1 MTKPQRKKPMAEPK
15 SLTTPVNTT
24 GMPPGIPFIIGNEAA
39 ERFCFYGMRTILV
52 VFMTKYLLDPSGAL
66 AVMKPEAAKGW
77 FHLFVSA
84 VYFLPFF
91 GAIIADAL
99 WGKYKTILYLSII
112 YCLGSFTLALDSTR
126 LGLVAGLALIAIG
139 SGGIKPCV
147 SASVGDQ
154 FGPSNQHLLSKAF
167 GWFYFSIN
175 FGSFFSTMLTPL
187 LLAQV
192 SRYDEKQMAPVSDK
206 PPDILSKV
214 GIAQRLNEQL
224 PLSLTFTDDAG
235 KQVQL
240 ASYFGKKP
248 AILALV
254 YYQRDLYTSS
264 DSLTDSDFL
273 KMIILD
279 SEIMR

>member
-147 SASVGDQ
+147 
-154 FGPSNQHLLSKAF
+154 
-167 GWFYFSIN
+167 
-175 FGSFFSTMLTPL
+175 
-187 LLAQV
+187 
-192 SRYDEKQMAPVSDK
+192 
-206 PPDILSKV
+206 
-214 GIAQRLNEQL
+214 
-224 PLSLTFTDDAG
+224 
-235 KQVQL
+235 
-240 ASYFGKKP
+240 
-248 AILALV
+248 
-254 YYQRDLYTSS
+254 
-264 DSLTDSDFL
+264 
-273 KMIILD
+273 
-279 SEIMR
+279 